1 VAGTALALWSFT
13 ILAGSYMFLL
23 AMGLGRPRGTAA
35 HSHWPTWLMVVHA
48 GVAVGGAA
56 VWIGYMVTR
65 EQWVAWASFVIL
77 LLVAGLGDVLFVT
90 WFKDRRAVARAES
103 GGEVE
108 RVPDRVP
115 RNVPP
120 PLVGQRM
127 EQIDTDAT
135 VPVTEME
142 EGRIPAI
149 AVYTHGA
156 LAVATIVLVL
166 ITAITA

>member
-1 VAGTALALWSFT
+1 
-13 ILAGSYMFLL
+13 
-23 AMGLGRPRGTAA
+23 
-35 HSHWPTWLMVVHA
+35 
-48 GVAVGGAA
+48 
-56 VWIGYMVTR
+56 
-65 EQWVAWASFVIL
+65 
-77 LLVAGLGDVLFVT
+77 LFVT
-90 WFKDRRAVARAES
+90 WFKDRRAVARAEA

-108 RVPDRVP
+108 RVQDKVP

-120 PLVGQRM
+120 AAEGQRM
-127 EQIDTDAT
+127 QQVDTDAT

-149 AVYTHGA
+149 AVYAHGA

>member
-1 VAGTALALWSFT
+1 MAGTALALWSLT
-13 ILAGSYMFLL
+13 ILGGSYMFVM
-23 AMGLGRPRGTAA
+23 AMGLGRPPGTAA
-35 HSHWPTWLMVVHA
+35 HSRWPTWLMFLH
-48 GVAVGGAA
+48 GGSAVGGAG

-90 WFKDRRAVARAES
+90 WFKDRRAVARAER

-115 RNVPP
+115 RNIPP
-120 PLVGQRM
+120 PVVGQRM
-127 EQIDTDAT
+127 AQVDTDAT
-135 VPVTEME
+135 VPVTELE
-142 EGRIPAI
+142 ENRIPAL
-149 AVYTHGA
+149 AVYAHGG
-156 LAVATIVLVL
+156 LAVMTIVLVL

>member
-1 VAGTALALWSFT
+1 MAGTALAFWGLT
-13 ILAGSYMFLL
+13 ILGGSYMSMMAL
-23 AMGLGRPRGTAA
+23 GLGRPRGTAA
-35 HSHWPTWLMVVHA
+35 HSHWPTWLMFAHA
-48 GVAVGGAA
+48 GAA
-56 VWIGYMVTR
+56 VAGAGVWVGYMVTR

-90 WFKDRRAVARAES
+90 WFKDRRAVARAER
-103 GGEVE
+103 GGEIK
-108 RVPDRVP
+108 RVPDMVP

-120 PLVGQRM
+120 QVEGQRM
-127 EQIDTDAT
+127 AQVETDAT

-149 AVYTHGA
+149 AVLAHGA
-156 LAVATIVLVL
+156 LAVMTIVLVL